1 MTKLIVLT
9 DVIETKLRK
18 EKELEFYQREL
29 EKLQQKMFF
38 LRKDIEITNL
48 CIQIIEQE
56 KVLDVREQMQAK
68 LLWKKMVW
76 TNTKDKVPS
85 APGYYYTFYF
95 NTKDK
100 QHFYKAIYW
109 DGNGWVNWRP
119 HMYRYTL
126 KPWKNLLKSQEMIIM
141 CHA

>member
-1 MTKLIVLT
+1 MTKLIVLA

-56 KVLDVREQMQAK
+56 KVLDIREKMRAK
-68 LLWKKMVW
+68 LI
-76 TNTKDKVPS
+76 S
-85 APGYYYTFYF
+85 
-95 NTKDK
+95 
-100 QHFYKAIYW
+100 
-109 DGNGWVNWRP
+109 GN
-119 HMYRYTL
+119 
-126 KPWKNLLKSQEMIIM
+126 QDD
-141 CHA
+141 